1 VEPSWSGRLAST
13 GVIIVQPL
21 VLIVLRA
28 LCDWTPIRLRL
39 VPTYVKH
46 AQARHLAHREFHAH
60 FADDK
65 STREC
70 ILFFVSLGEHYVEII
85 ADHET
90 HARVPSNAWNKIV
103 GDFSAAIA
111 RSRVADGLLGPIES
125 CGEVLNTHYP
135 RRA

>member
-1 VEPSWSGRLAST
+1 
-13 GVIIVQPL
+13 
-21 VLIVLRA
+21 
-28 LCDWTPIRLRL
+28 

-65 STREC
+65 STAC

-103 GDFSAAIA
+103 SDFSAAIA
-111 RSRVADGLLGPIES
+111 QSSGGRTARPDRIVRRGSEYALPPSR
-125 CGEVLNTHYP
+125 LN
-135 RRA
+135 

>member
-1 VEPSWSGRLAST
+1 MRRRGTWRIGSST
-13 GVIIVQPL
+13 HISRTIS
-21 VLIVLRA
+21 R
-28 LCDWTPIRLRL
+28 
-39 VPTYVKH
+39 H
-46 AQARHLAHREFHAH
+46 A
-60 FADDK
+60 
-65 STREC
+65 C

-103 GDFSAAIA
+103 SDFSAAIA

>member
-28 LCDWTPIRLRL
+28 LCDWTPIRLWL

-90 HARVPSNAWNKIV
+90 HARVPSSGGRTARPDRIV
-103 GDFSAAIA
+103 RRGSEYALPP
-111 RSRVADGLLGPIES
+111 SR
-125 CGEVLNTHYP
+125 LN
-135 RRA
+135 